1 MQNEAPE
8 EFLRR
13 FLSCSRLRAP
23 GGGGVWAGLGPAP
36 TGNVI
41 PFRIWRKASPVKGG
55 QRASSSGAVVCL
67 ALVSITTKS
76 GTFQPPNRG
85 VWRLFDPI
93 RNPRIEQ
100 MFFVRKSAGF
110 RRNRG
115 IFFGEKAKKTIAIL
129 LQTIYTKK
137 ESGAKWRE
145 SPP

>member
-1 MQNEAPE
+1 
-8 EFLRR
+8 
-13 FLSCSRLRAP
+13 
-23 GGGGVWAGLGPAP
+23 
-36 TGNVI
+36 
-41 PFRIWRKASPVKGG
+41 
-55 QRASSSGAVVCL
+55 
-67 ALVSITTKS
+67 
-76 GTFQPPNRG
+76 
-85 VWRLFDPI
+85 
-93 RNPRIEQ
+93 

>member
-13 FLSCSRLRAP
+13 FLSCSRLLTP
-23 GGGGVWAGLGPAP
+23 GGGRLGGSGTRPYRQCHSIQDLEKSLPCERGPKGL
-36 TGNVI
+36 
-41 PFRIWRKASPVKGG
+41 FRR
-55 QRASSSGAVVCL
+55 SGFL
-67 ALVSITTKS
+67 TLVSITTKS